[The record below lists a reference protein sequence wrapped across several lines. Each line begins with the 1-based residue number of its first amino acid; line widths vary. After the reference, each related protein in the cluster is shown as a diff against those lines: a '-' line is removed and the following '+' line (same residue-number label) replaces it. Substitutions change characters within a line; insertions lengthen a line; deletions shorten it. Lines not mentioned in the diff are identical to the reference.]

1 MTLLELN
8 NLNLRNS
15 SREQIIA
22 LAVEDYKKILKEDN
36 IDLSEKEATE
46 QTISLLNLF
55 GALTES
61 GKEREDEA

>member
-1 MTLLELN
+1 MDTKSIVAEA
-8 NLNLRNS
+8 S
-15 SREQIIA
+15 IE
-22 LAVEDYKKILKEDN
+22 LKELLAN
-36 IDLSEKEATE
+36 EHIYLSDGEATE